1 MCSQNPHL
9 FLGTLQH
16 QLELASEKERSSTEI
31 TIEVRSKL
39 KVLEKQ
45 NKNLKDEKFKLQL
58 QLEEGAL
65 KVQEIQNDWLRQV
78 GVKCGIT

>member
-1 MCSQNPHL
+1 MFSQNPLL

-16 QLELASEKERSSTEI
+16 QLELASEREHSSTEI
-31 TIEVRSKL
+31 AIEVRSKL

-58 QLEEGAL
+58 QLEEESL
-65 KVQEIQNDWLRQV
+65 KVQEIQNDWLR
-78 GVKCGIT
+78 